1 MISNIIRNFNMK
13 EDINVG
19 PVGPYKYLIN
29 PNYKHY
35 NFCKEI
41 TLWAVDVWTN
51 VRELQEK
58 MLTKEMDIIE
68 NIINF
73 LPEFNFIE
81 E

>member
-1 MISNIIRNFNMK
+1 MLLLDLFM
-13 EDINVG
+13 
-19 PVGPYKYLIN
+19 Y
-29 PNYKHY
+29 Y

-41 TLWAVDVWTN
+41 TLWAVDVWVN
-51 VRELQEK
+51 ARELQEK

-73 LPEFNFIE
+73 LPEFNFVE